1 MAFLEGPRDS
11 IWLFRWKNIQ
21 GRSRLLS
28 WMYPL
33 PRTSRGNGVLVNLW
47 KNRLS
52 RYTNA
57 SMYTDSPWASAG
69 PRARIKTKTVKTGL
83 MTITKYDDAE
93 LRRRLTQTHQRT
105 TPERRYPLI
114 KIGLSVR
121 GLNQ

>member
-1 MAFLEGPRDS
+1 M
-11 IWLFRWKNIQ
+11 
-21 GRSRLLS
+21 
-28 WMYPL
+28 
-33 PRTSRGNGVLVNLW
+33 LVNLW

-52 RYTNA
+52 RCINA
-57 SMYTDSPWASAG
+57 SMYTDALWASAG

-83 MTITKYDDAE
+83 TTITKYDDAE

-121 GLNQ
+121 GSNQ